1 LPNQKQERSDAVFDE
16 IKNLVTESRN
26 PDSEDID
33 TRSIAGIL
41 QIINDQDKTV
51 AEAVAREL
59 PYIEKAVELVVEA
72 FKNGGRLFYI
82 GAGTSGRLGIL
93 DAVECPPTFGTD
105 PEMVQCVIA
114 GGTDAIIHAK
124 EGSEDQAEQAIA
136 DLLQVGIT
144 GKDVA
149 CGIAAS
155 QRTPYVMAAIAK
167 ARDIGARTI
176 YLSCNPRDEF
186 DLAVDVA
193 ICPVVG
199 PEVVM
204 GSTRMKAG
212 TATKLV
218 LNMISTT
225 AMICLGKVYGNMM
238 VDLQMNSR
246 KLEERSK
253 RTVMMITGVGY
264 KAASDTLRE
273 AGGHVKTA
281 LVMILASVP
290 AAEAA
295 RRLEINEGF
304 VRKAIQMSQ
313 K

>member
-1 LPNQKQERSDAVFDE
+1 MPNRRQPPNDVFE
-16 IKNLVTESRN
+16 ELKGLVTESRN
-26 PDSEDID
+26 PVSEDID
-33 TRSIAGIL
+33 TKSVRDIL

-51 AEAVAREL
+51 ADAVAKEL
-59 PYIEKAVELVVEA
+59 PYIAKAVELVVEA
-72 FKNGGRLFYI
+72 FKGAGRLFYI
-82 GAGTSGRLGIL
+82 GAGTSGRLGVL

-105 PEMVQCVIA
+105 PDMVQCIIA
-114 GGTDAIIHAK
+114 GGNDAIIQAK
-124 EGSEDQAEQAIA
+124 EGSEDQAGQAA
-136 DLLQVGIT
+136 EDLLKHGLT
-144 GKDVA
+144 DKDVA

-155 QRTPYVMAAIAK
+155 QRTPYVLAAIAK
-167 ARDIGARTI
+167 AREIGARTI
-176 YLSCNPRDEF
+176 YLSCNPRTEF
-186 DLAVDVA
+186 DQAVDVA

-253 RTVMMITGVGY
+253 KTVMMVTGVDY
-264 KAASDTLRE
+264 DTASTYLQQ

-281 LVMILASVP
+281 LVMILAGVSPV
-290 AAEAA
+290 EAA
-295 RRLEINEGF
+295 QRLETSAGF
-304 VRKAIQMSQ
+304 VRKAIQMNQ